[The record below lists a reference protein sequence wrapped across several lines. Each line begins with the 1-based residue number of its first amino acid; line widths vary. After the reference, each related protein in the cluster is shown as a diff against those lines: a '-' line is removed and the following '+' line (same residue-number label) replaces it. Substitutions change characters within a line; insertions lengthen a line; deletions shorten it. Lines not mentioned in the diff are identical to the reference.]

1 MALKQIG
8 ERPAS
13 YQGMQYKLNPFWD
26 LTAYIPDDWK
36 LKILKT
42 ACAVKGS
49 EKPELVN
56 LILLLFVV
64 IDTESWVS

>member
-1 MALKQIG
+1 
-8 ERPAS
+8 
-13 YQGMQYKLNPFWD
+13 MQYKLKPFWD
-26 LTAYIPDDWK
+26 LTAHISDDWK

-49 EKPELVN
+49 EKPELFN
-56 LILLLFVV
+56 LILLLFAA

>member
-1 MALKQIG
+1 
-8 ERPAS
+8 
-13 YQGMQYKLNPFWD
+13 MQYKLKPFWD
-26 LTAYIPDDWK
+26 LTAHISDDWK

-49 EKPELVN
+49 EKPELFN
-56 LILLLFVV
+56 LILLLFVA